1 MVQGQERYRE
11 TSEERLKEIEKDT
24 ELTARLLGALGL
36 YDASRDHYEVTVHLE
51 DSKWAVEPFNNPCI
65 ELGED

>member
-1 MVQGQERYRE
+1 MERRE
-11 TSEERLKEIEKDT
+11 SEARKAEIEKDT

-36 YDASRDHYEVTVHLE
+36 YDASQDHYEVTEHPE
-51 DSKWAVEPFNNPCI
+51 DRKWAVEPFNNPCI